1 MRDLVLSVPT
11 TQIVLEAS
19 KQRDGTPQNDFK
31 SDVPEIFVRWNGENL
46 PIGSFVRVA
55 WIAEDVG
62 DIVEPNFVIDETE
75 TELTTAKFAARFTLS
90 RPRDG
95 WAAGKYRLELYLD
108 DQLTQTVKINIRD

>member
-1 MRDLVLSVPT
+1 
-11 TQIVLEAS
+11 
-19 KQRDGTPQNDFK
+19 
-31 SDVPEIFVRWNGENL
+31 
-46 PIGSFVRVA
+46 VRVA

-75 TELTTAKFAARFTLS
+75 AELTSAKFSARFTLS

>member
-1 MRDLVLSVPT
+1 
-11 TQIVLEAS
+11 
-19 KQRDGTPQNDFK
+19 
-31 SDVPEIFVRWNGENL
+31 
-46 PIGSFVRVA
+46 VRVA

-75 TELTTAKFAARFTLS
+75 TELTTAKFGARFTLS